1 MVRLVTAGKM
11 WILSLQNQQK
21 KMRSIISLGLLM
33 LMAIACQNKPKET
46 VMPQEPEPI
55 DTDKID
61 YIMGQFEPDQH
72 DDFVLIPSHYASRKG
87 MYLRKEAF
95 EDYLKMY
102 EHASSDG
109 IKFTIRSATRNF
121 EYQRGIWE
129 RKWTGETILS
139 DGTAASNV
147 EDFVSRAKKIL
158 LFSSMPSTSR
168 HHWGTD
174 IDLNSFDNAYF
185 ESGQGLQEYNWLL
198 EHAATYGFC
207 QPYTDKSGGRTGYEE
222 EKWHWTYMPISKD
235 LTEYAA
241 SYLSDDMITGFLGSE
256 VAAEIGVV
264 KNYVLGINGQC
275 GH

>member
-1 MVRLVTAGKM
+1 
-11 WILSLQNQQK
+11 
-21 KMRSIISLGLLM
+21 MRSIISLGLLVI
-33 LMAIACQNKPKET
+33 IALGCQNKPQESQA
-46 VMPQEPEPI
+46 MPTEPEPI
-55 DTDKID
+55 DAAKID
-61 YIMGQFEPDQH
+61 YIMGQFEPNQH
-72 DDFVLIPSHYASRKG
+72 DDFVLIPSRYASREG

-102 EHASSDG
+102 EHAASEG
-109 IKFTIRSATRNF
+109 INFTIRSATRNF

-139 DGTAASNV
+139 DGTAASDL

-158 LFSSMPSTSR
+158 LYSSMPSTSR

-198 EHAATYGFC
+198 EHAGTYGFC

-222 EKWHWTYMPISKD
+222 EKWHWTYMPLSKD

-241 SYLSDDMITGFLGSE
+241 GYMTDDMITGFLGSE
-256 VAAEIGVV
+256 VAPEIEVV
-264 KNYVLGINGQC
+264 KNYVLGINGSC
-275 GH
+275 SHE